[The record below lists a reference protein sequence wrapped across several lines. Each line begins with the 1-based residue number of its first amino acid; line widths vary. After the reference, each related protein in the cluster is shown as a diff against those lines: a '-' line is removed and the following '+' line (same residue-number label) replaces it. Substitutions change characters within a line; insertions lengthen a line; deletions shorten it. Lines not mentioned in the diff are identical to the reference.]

1 MTAGKIMEFPLS
13 PPAGSFVD
21 GTKSLAKCISEQSP
35 KVSKMQKGHGTL
47 DCSGSKSAKI
57 PRCPCCLFSHVCVG
71 ESVGFLAA
79 SNGAFWA

>member
-47 DCSGSKSAKI
+47 DCCNICIISRKIVYISLEINAIEGIEKQSKWNNK
-57 PRCPCCLFSHVCVG
+57 PG
-71 ESVGFLAA
+71 
-79 SNGAFWA
+79 N